1 MLLAQVGWLEREE
14 TNVKDRN
21 AILVKC
27 APPGG
32 ILGYLPRKIAQHLS
46 QLLQRQQIGSE
57 VVVTKLPIKSTS
69 PVDIQ
74 LQVTVLSLCPQTCIM
89 PLQAVTWAGQGLQ
102 KQPLHIPQVVAACSS
117 LAPRPLLTQQLAR
130 LDLSSAITER
140 TCGLWPCLEF
150 WQS

>member
-1 MLLAQVGWLEREE
+1 MIVMYHMLLAQIGWLERED

-74 LQVTVLSLCPQTCIM
+74 LQVTVLSTPSARKCVSCLCRQSPK
-89 PLQAVTWAGQGLQ
+89 QARDCKCNLYICLRLW
-102 KQPLHIPQVVAACSS
+102 LH
-117 LAPRPLLTQQLAR
+117 
-130 LDLSSAITER
+130 DLY
-140 TCGLWPCLEF
+140 WPSVPC
-150 WQS
+150 